1 MFKIETV
8 KFKVFKCPIMIL
20 WTIDNL
26 KGPFETNFQGKSFNY
41 YLIVNFIWGAL
52 GYIVVPS
59 KNNTE
64 MLQ

>member
-1 MFKIETV
+1 M
-8 KFKVFKCPIMIL
+8 